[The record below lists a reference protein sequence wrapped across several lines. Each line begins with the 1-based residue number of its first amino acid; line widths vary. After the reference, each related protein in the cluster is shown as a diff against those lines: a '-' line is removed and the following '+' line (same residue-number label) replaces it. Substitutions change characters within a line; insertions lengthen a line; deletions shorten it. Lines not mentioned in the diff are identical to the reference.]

1 MGPRAVCPP
10 DLCRWARQQPDLA
23 SAGIAQQPPNRHDER
38 GRLSERASFSNHHG
52 LHAAQRADDRLLQ
65 DCGDSLRHVPFQQ
78 VGCRRQRR
86 TGLLDP
92 LSELSGL
99 HIQGNDSSK

>member
-1 MGPRAVCPP
+1 MPLTGA
-10 DLCRWARQQPDLA
+10 
-23 SAGIAQQPPNRHDER
+23 N
-38 GRLSERASFSNHHG
+38 
-52 LHAAQRADDRLLQ
+52 DRLLQ

-86 TGLLDP
+86 KGLLDP
-92 LSELSGL
+92 LWELSGL